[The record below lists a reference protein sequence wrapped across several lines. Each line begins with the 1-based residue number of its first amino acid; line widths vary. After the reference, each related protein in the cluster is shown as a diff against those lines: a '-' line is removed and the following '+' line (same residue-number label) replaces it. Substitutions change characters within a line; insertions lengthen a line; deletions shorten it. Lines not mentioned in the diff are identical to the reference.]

1 MLSNWIMAIRTGNI
15 EKGARLDLVSKWLI
29 ITRALIFSITLL
41 SALIGGLLSALDGY
55 FNWGYLLLAALG
67 LTLAHAANN
76 MVNDYFDY
84 TSGVDTADYPRA
96 KYSPHPILSGMVT
109 ESKLIFAIFCCLFLD
124 FLIAVYLTW
133 ARGWIIMALAVVGLG
148 TSVFYV
154 APPLRLKKNGLGELA
169 IFLIWGPLMVGGTY
183 FAVSGVLSWKPF
195 LASIPYG
202 LAVTAVLMG
211 KHLDKAEKD
220 REKKVRTLPVLLGD
234 QGARLVTQV
243 MVISFYLTIVFLVA
257 VKVLPVL
264 SLIALLTLPRGIRFV
279 SVLSGTIPLTPIA
292 AFKIA
297 EDVIPRDLKEKFNP
311 EDPAQEF
318 PLWPLWYVIWAVW
331 WTRVAGAY
339 FLVGLLAQLALKKFL

>member
-15 EKGARLDLVSKWLI
+15 EKGARLDWVSKWLI

-41 SALIGGLLSALDGY
+41 SALIGGILSAIDGY
-55 FNWGYLLLAALG
+55 FNWLYLLLAVVG

-96 KYSPHPILSGMVT
+96 KYAPHPILSGMVT
-109 ESKLIFAIFCCLFLD
+109 ESKLIFAIFFCLFLD
-124 FLIAVYLTW
+124 FLIALYLTW
-133 ARGWIIMALAVVGLG
+133 ARGWVIMALAVVGLG

-154 APPLRLKKNGLGELA
+154 APPIRLKKNGLGEAA

-195 LASIPYG
+195 LASVPYG

-234 QGARLVTQV
+234 KGARLVTQV
-243 MVISFYLTIVFLVA
+243 MVACFYVFIVILVA

-264 SLIALLTLPRGIRFV
+264 SLIALLTLPRGIRFI
-279 SVLSGTIPLTPIA
+279 SVLSNTIPLTPVA
-292 AFKIA
+292 AFKVA
-297 EDVIPRDLKEKFNP
+297 EDVIPKDLKEKFNP

-318 PLWPLWYVIWAVW
+318 PLWPLWYVVWAVW
-331 WTRVAGAY
+331 WTRLAGAY
-339 FLVGLLAQLALKKFL
+339 FLAGLIAQLALQRFF